1 VAATLASVDGTIGPP
16 ESATIGVTDEGLLRG
31 DGVFEVMR
39 LYDGAPFALD
49 EHMVR
54 MAGSAQRLRLD
65 IDIDAIRAD
74 MAALLRAA
82 QDDRAGM
89 VRVLV
94 TRGGRR
100 IVLLE
105 TLPDLPETLTVQTIT
120 YAPTRVL
127 DQIKS
132 LSYGANMLCSRLARE
147 QGADEALLVSPH
159 GRVLEFPTKSFFY
172 VIGDGP
178 LRTPPLDDHILDSI
192 TRRHVLAATDA
203 RERSLSA
210 DELPEVREAFAAS
223 TLREVH
229 PVSVIDGRALPAVP
243 GPITQAAA
251 QAVSARVDAL
261 LSG

>member
-1 VAATLASVDGTIGPP
+1 MAATLASVDGMIGPP
-16 ESATIGVTDEGLLRG
+16 ESAVISVTDEGLLRG
-31 DGVFEVMR
+31 DGVFEVIR
-39 LYDGAPFALD
+39 LYDGRPFALD
-49 EHMVR
+49 EHLVR
-54 MAGSAQRLRLD
+54 MAGSAQRLRLH
-65 IDIDAIRAD
+65 IDIDAVEAD
-74 MAALLRAA
+74 IAALLAA
-82 QDDRAGM
+82 GDARAGM

-100 IVLLE
+100 IALLE
-105 TLPDLPETLTVQTIT
+105 TLPELPDALAVQTIT

-132 LSYGANMLCSRLARE
+132 LSYGANMLSSRLARE
-147 QGADEALLVSPH
+147 QGADDALLVSPH

-178 LRTPPLDDHILDSI
+178 LRTPPLDEHILDSI
-192 TRRHVLAATDA
+192 TRRHVLAATEA

-210 DELPEVREAFAAS
+210 DELPDVREAFAAS

-229 PVSVIDGRALPAVP
+229 PVRAIDGRALAEVP

-251 QAVSARVDAL
+251 QAVRAHVDAL

>member
-16 ESATIGVTDEGLLRG
+16 EQATIGVTDEGLLRG
-31 DGVFEVMR
+31 DGVFEVIR
-39 LYDGAPFALD
+39 LYDGRPFALD

-54 MAGSAQRLRLD
+54 MTGSAQRLRLD
-65 IDIDAIRAD
+65 FDADAVRSDIDALV
-74 MAALLRAA
+74 AAG
-82 QDDRAGM
+82 DERAGM
-89 VRVLV
+89 VRALV

-105 TLPDLPETLTVQTIT
+105 ELPELPDTLAVQTIT

-147 QGADEALLVSPH
+147 QGADDALMVSPH
-159 GRVLEFPTKSFFY
+159 GRVLEFPTKSIFY
-172 VIGDGP
+172 VLADGP
-178 LRTPPLDDHILDSI
+178 LCTPPLDDHILDSI

-210 DELPEVREAFAAS
+210 DELPGLREAFAAS

-229 PVSVIDGRALPAVP
+229 PVRCIDGRQLREVP
-243 GPITQAAA
+243 GPVTRAAA
-251 QAVSARVDAL
+251 EAVRARIGEL
-261 LSG
+261 QSG